1 MYQIVRIELDC
12 KGHVTGRRLLQP
24 PMTSGKMPWHWPSS
38 MHQGARATTD
48 MTQKR
53 PAGGRD
59 RMAGT
64 TTLRS
69 NGHNADRDYGH
80 RDPRP
85 FSPASVRPLRSPGQP
100 IA

>member
-1 MYQIVRIELDC
+1 MYQIVRLELDC
-12 KGHVTGRRLLQP
+12 RGHVTARQLLQP
-24 PMTSGKMPWHWPSS
+24 PYDLWEDAMALAEFDA
-38 MHQGARATTD
+38 ARATTD

-53 PAGGRD
+53 PAGGHE
-59 RMAGT
+59 RMVGT

-69 NGHNADRDYGH
+69 NGHDADRNHGH

-85 FSPASVRPLRSPGQP
+85 FSPASVRPLRRPGQP